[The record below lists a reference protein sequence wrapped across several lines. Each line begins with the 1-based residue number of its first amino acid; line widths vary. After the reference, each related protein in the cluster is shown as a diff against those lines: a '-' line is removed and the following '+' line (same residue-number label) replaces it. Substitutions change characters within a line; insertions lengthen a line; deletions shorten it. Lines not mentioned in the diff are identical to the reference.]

1 MPAHEEL
8 WQRILQAADQYLV
21 GPAYEYV
28 LGPAGITPGDVDW
41 FTQRAPQFVL
51 ILLLFF
57 LSTRALVWTLDRTLL
72 SRRRVDP
79 MLGNLVDRLISVVM
93 MFIGFS
99 VALLVFQIN
108 IFDLALTLGLVGAA
122 LALGLQNT
130 VANIMGGISLVTDRP
145 FEVGDRIQIGEYW
158 GDVEEIGLRST
169 RILTA
174 RREYVIIPNRLM
186 DEREIWNYTKRY
198 PEIRLDIPVGIS
210 YDSDRELAKSLM
222 IQAGREHPDVLS
234 FPRPTT
240 KVREFADSGLHLE
253 LWCYIGDARI
263 RYRVQSDLL
272 ERIKDLFDQHGIEI
286 PFPYRTL
293 VYKSDLPA
301 PAHAESTGSAR
312 DAGLAKRKLLVATA
326 GTTPAMNKCQTITEL
341 AKDLDA
347 DIIVAYIVPRASI
360 VTQREGERAASIF
373 NAAARRAGVDV
384 KLVIQEGEVVST
396 IDRLIR
402 EEGCGAVVIGA
413 PRNQVVLAWKRA
425 NVEDRLRGRLDVPVI
440 VVPPSLEVDPDE
452 VEAARASLDEI
463 APIRDPASGPGHGEA
478 PP

>member
-1 MPAHEEL
+1 MPTLQGL
-8 WQRILQAADQYLV
+8 WERAVQAAYD
-21 GPAYEYV
+21 YV
-28 LGPAGITPGDVDW
+28 LGPAGITPTDVAWFGD
-41 FTQRAPQFVL
+41 RAPQFLL
-51 ILLLFF
+51 ILFLFF
-57 LSTRALVWTLDRTLL
+57 LFTRVLVWTLDRTFL

-79 MLGNLVDRLISVVM
+79 MLANLVDRLISVLL

-99 VALLVFQIN
+99 VALLVFEIN

-198 PEIRLDIPVGIS
+198 PEIRLDIPFGIS

-222 IQAGREHPDVLS
+222 LQAAREHPDVLS

-240 KVREFADSGLHLE
+240 KVREFADSGLHIE
-253 LWCYIGDARI
+253 LWCFIGDARI

-272 ERIKDLFDQHGIEI
+272 ERGKDLFDQHGIEI

-293 VYKSDLPA
+293 VYKSDLPTPARAEPSPSSPGA
-301 PAHAESTGSAR
+301 PVK
-312 DAGLAKRKLLVATA
+312 DRKLLVATA
-326 GTTPAMNKCQTITEL
+326 GTTPAMNKCQTIVDL
-341 AKDLDA
+341 AADLDA
-347 DIIVAYIVPRASI
+347 DIVVAYIVPRASI
-360 VTQREGERAASIF
+360 VSQREGERAASIF

-384 KLVIQEGEVVST
+384 KLVIEEGEVVGT
-396 IDRLIR
+396 MHRLAR
-402 EEGCGAVVIGA
+402 REGCGAVLIGA

-425 NVEDRLRGRLDVPVI
+425 NVEDRLRDRLNVPVI
-440 VVPPSLEVDPDE
+440 VVPPSLEIDPDE
-452 VEAARASLDEI
+452 VAAARASLDEI
-463 APIRDPASGPGHGEA
+463 APPRDPADGPGHGDA